1 MSSIAHHKTPK
12 TPALRLENLS
22 KRFGALE
29 VTRSVSLDVYAGEIH
44 ALIGPNGAGK
54 TTLMAQIAGQLQPD
68 SGSVWLDG
76 ADVTQWPAYRR
87 ARQGLAR
94 TFQISSVF
102 RSLSAR
108 ENVALAGAA
117 RRGKASPW
125 RPFARSVANET
136 TAKAL
141 QRLQFDANADSRAG
155 LLDYGAMRQ
164 LELAMGLASSPKVL
178 LLDEPLAGLGPAQAE
193 QAVALLSSLRG
204 QFAMLLI
211 EHDVQAVFAMADRI
225 TVLVNGAVLAS
236 GTPAQIRS
244 DAQVRSAYLGSK
256 LMTGGQA

>member
-1 MSSIAHHKTPK
+1 MNHIAHHKN
-12 TPALRLENLS
+12 PALRLENLN

-29 VTRSVSLDVYAGEIH
+29 VTRSVSLDVCAGEIH

-54 TTLMAQIAGQLQPD
+54 TTLMAQIAGQLLPD
-68 SGSVWLDG
+68 AGRVWLDG
-76 ADVTQWPAYRR
+76 ADVTHWPAYRR

-108 ENVALAGAA
+108 ENVALAINAS
-117 RRGKASPW
+117 RGNASPW
-125 RPFARSVANET
+125 RPFARRVAHET
-136 TAKAL
+136 TAQAL
-141 QRLQFDANADSRAG
+141 QRLQFDANADNRAG
-155 LLDYGAMRQ
+155 LLDYGAVRQ

-178 LLDEPLAGLGPAQAE
+178 LLDEPLAGLGPTQAE

-211 EHDVQAVFAMADRI
+211 EHDVQAVFAIADRI

-236 GTPAQIRS
+236 GTPEQIRN
-244 DAQVRSAYLGSK
+244 DAQVRSAYLGDE
-256 LMTGGQA
+256 